1 MSDGVKVTNL
11 SAFDAQVDAW
21 FAAVE
26 KAATEAAV
34 GLAREAFEQI
44 IENGPQNSGDFVA
57 QTKVSV
63 GAPAPVSDFEPFQLH
78 NKANDPFQMGD
89 SPAMEYAKSHAVWPT
104 IKLGQ
109 TVFIS
114 SSAKHDEFYAWKI
127 EKGQIKLR
135 PENAGAVAI
144 YARAARHVGHRYNFI
159 GGVQMDWLR
168 KMGT

>member
-11 SAFDAQVDAW
+11 SAFDAQVEAW

-26 KAATEAAV
+26 KAAAEAAV

-57 QTKVSV
+57 NTKVAV
-63 GAPAPVSDFEPFQLH
+63 GSPDVTFTPFVLSTPARS
-78 NKANDPFQMGD
+78 PFQMGD

-144 YARAARHVGHRYNFI
+144 YARAARHVGNRYNFI

-168 KMGT
+168 KIGT

>member
-11 SAFDAQVDAW
+11 SAFDAQVEAW

-26 KAATEAAV
+26 KAAAEAAV

-63 GAPAPVSDFEPFQLH
+63 VAPTPVSDFEPFQLH
-78 NKANDPFQMGD
+78 NKAGDPFKMGD
-89 SPAMEYAKSHAVWPT
+89 SPAMDYAKSHAVWPT

-159 GGVQMDWLR
+159 GGSQMDWLR
-168 KMGT
+168 KVGT

>member
-11 SAFDAQVDAW
+11 SAFDAQVEAW

-26 KAATEAAV
+26 KAAAEAAV

-63 GAPAPVSDFEPFQLH
+63 GAPAPVSDFKPFQLH
-78 NKANDPFQMGD
+78 NKASDPFQMGD

-159 GGVQMDWLR
+159 GGSQMDWLR
-168 KMGT
+168 KVGT

>member
-11 SAFDAQVDAW
+11 TAFDANVQAW

-26 KAATEAAV
+26 KATAEAAV
-34 GLAREAFEQI
+34 GVAREAFEQI
-44 IENGPQNSGDFVA
+44 IETGPQYSGDFVA
-57 QTKVSV
+57 NTKVSV
-63 GAPAPVSDFEPFQLH
+63 GAPAPLSAFQPFVLH
-78 NKANDPFQMGD
+78 DSTHDPFKMGD

-109 TVFIS
+109 TVFVS

-144 YARAARHVGHRYNFI
+144 YARAARHVGNRYNFI
-159 GGVQMDWLR
+159 GGSQMDWLR
-168 KMGT
+168 KVGT